1 MTNSCQPYASFCVI
15 LTTSADLMGME
26 LDGRLKNNS
35 SKHAGGLPYPLYIA
49 RTNANTKLVT
59 SSGAQKLPS
68 EREQSDAVARAGME
82 RAALRR

>member
-26 LDGRLKNNS
+26 DERLKNNS
-35 SKHAGGLPYPLYIA
+35 SKHAGGLPYPLYIGPDECQRKTRHQQRRPKIA
-49 RTNANTKLVT
+49 I
-59 SSGAQKLPS
+59 
-68 EREQSDAVARAGME
+68 RESKGDAVARAGME